1 MIRQIPNIL
10 TFSRLVFLGIIA
22 VFASYHFNGAATLAF
37 LLCVVASLTDWA
49 DGFIARKFNLISDFG
64 KIADALIDKIMVVG
78 LYIVLICVG
87 LLPVWAWVIV
97 AITVVRDVI
106 VTVLRMQAKKKNIV
120 LAAEKSGKQKT
131 FMQVVGTSILFAV
144 PFISVDLAMWLHS
157 DLSTIG
163 SVFWYLGVT
172 CVVVAGV
179 LTLTSGYGYITKYGP
194 LLKGGDVE

>member
-1 MIRQIPNIL
+1 
-10 TFSRLVFLGIIA
+10 
-22 VFASYHFNGAATLAF
+22 
-37 LLCVVASLTDWA
+37 
-49 DGFIARKFNLISDFG
+49 
-64 KIADALIDKIMVVG
+64 
-78 LYIVLICVG
+78 
-87 LLPVWAWVIV
+87 
-97 AITVVRDVI
+97 VRDVI